1 MGDRAYMEM
10 ICRREDAGLFEE
22 LGFCE
27 QDWRTD
33 LPANLVFLV
42 DEEANYAHDDA
53 TRRLSAKGIVF
64 CGRHDGGGDYHAAVI
79 ASDGSHFCSAETLFG
94 DGRPHVP
101 VQPNGR
107 VHAGA
112 MRIATEYYRIEAAA
126 RKVIGV
132 EEALFSG

>member
-33 LPANLVFLV
+33 LPENVVFLV

-53 TRRLSAKGIVF
+53 TRSLSAKGIAF
-64 CGRHDGGGDYHAAVI
+64 CGRHDEGGDYHAAVI
-79 ASDGSHFCSAETLFG
+79 ASDGSRFCSAETLFG
-94 DGRPHVP
+94 RPSLGP
-101 VQPNGR
+101 
-107 VHAGA
+107 
-112 MRIATEYYRIEAAA
+112 
-126 RKVIGV
+126 RKA
-132 EEALFSG
+132 ECH